1 MAKHKAVYCHF
12 SFRRPKGKDYSL
24 FATALYADKE
34 GKVLVAANTRAYAMW
49 KNHQHVTAIQAY
61 EHALYCIWEWQY
73 KLKEHGVTHVLLV
86 TDNSTL
92 AGWIED
98 PKKNKNYTA
107 YMNRANE
114 QYKVGG
120 KKEIYLSI
128 GICEVRDY
136 EKSRKFCV
144 EEKVSNKIS
153 VSKNTNSNI
162 SGGVKGSNQKNKLK
176 IDEYKSID
184 DIINED
190 KPEGMLKDKT
200 MNDINKYIID

>member
-1 MAKHKAVYCHF
+1 MARQKVVYCHF
-12 SFRRPKGKDYSL
+12 SFRRPQGKNYSL
-24 FATALYADKE
+24 FATALYADKA
-34 GKVLVAANTRAYAMW
+34 GKILVAAKTRAYPMW
-49 KNHQHVTAIQAY
+49 RNHQHITAIQAY
-61 EHALYCIWEWQY
+61 EHALYCIWEWQS
-73 KLKEHGVTHVLLV
+73 KLIEHGVTHVFLV

-92 AGWIED
+92 AGWIEN
-98 PKKNKNYTA
+98 PKKNKKYTP

-128 GICEVRDY
+128 GLCEVVDY

-144 EEKVSNKIS
+144 EEKVVNKIPEDNGNNGK
-153 VSKNTNSNI
+153 SK
-162 SGGVKGSNQKNKLK
+162 GKNYKHKLK

-190 KPEGMLKDKT
+190 KPEGMLEEKLP
-200 MNDINKYIID
+200 NDINKYIID